1 LFPPGVQNI
10 RDLPWRW
17 FEAIRLAM
25 YFIGFDELPDDER
38 PPRRI
43 WLDSEQLQSWFVQVK
58 ADRDRKYGTGD
69 KLGAIEDPKENAAA
83 GSLVVG

>member
-1 LFPPGVQNI
+1 VQNVK
-10 RDLPWRW
+10 DLPWRW

-43 WLDSEQLQSWFVQVK
+43 WLDSEQLQSWFTQVK
-58 ADRDRKYGTGD
+58 ADRDRKYGTD
-69 KLGAIEDPKENAAA
+69 SKTGAIEDPKENAAA
-83 GSLVVG
+83 RGLVVG